1 MPFIEI
7 ITDSKSQTQLNK
19 VITKKMVN
27 DCDILFIK
35 DKNIENTKNIKLE
48 TLVLNRSV
56 ENDELMSKIM
66 KNSKNL
72 ILNLD
77 LNENLQYEDSCNVI
91 SYGYSSKSDITVSSV
106 EEDELLICVQHTI
119 KSMFDK
125 VIEPQEIKVNDSN
138 CTFKFVCKLKMDF
151 SNNFIFCKT
160 KSSSHFE
167 EPEENPTKSNV
178 LKFKKNIKLLLS
190 K

>member
-35 DKNIENTKNIKLE
+35 DKNIELE

-106 EEDELLICVQHTI
+106 EDDEILICVQHTI

-125 VIEPQEIKVNDSN
+125 VIEPQEIKVNVRADMN
-138 CTFKFVCKLKMDF
+138 VYNIMIVIAL
-151 SNNFIFCKT
+151 
-160 KSSSHFE
+160 SSLYA
-167 EPEENPTKSNV
+167 N
-178 LKFKKNIKLLLS
+178 
-190 K
+190 

>member
-35 DKNIENTKNIKLE
+35 DKNIENTKNI
-48 TLVLNRSV
+48 
-56 ENDELMSKIM
+56 ELMSKIM

-125 VIEPQEIKVNDSN
+125 VIEPQEIKVNVRADMN
-138 CTFKFVCKLKMDF
+138 VYNIMIVIAL
-151 SNNFIFCKT
+151 
-160 KSSSHFE
+160 SSLYA
-167 EPEENPTKSNV
+167 N
-178 LKFKKNIKLLLS
+178 
-190 K
+190 

>member
-77 LNENLQYEDSCNVI
+77 LNENLQYQDSYNVI
-91 SYGYSSKSDITVSSV
+91 SYGYSSKSVITVSSV

-125 VIEPQEIKVNDSN
+125 IIEPQEIKVNVKADMN
-138 CTFKFVCKLKMDF
+138 VYNIMIVIAL
-151 SNNFIFCKT
+151 
-160 KSSSHFE
+160 SSLYA
-167 EPEENPTKSNV
+167 N
-178 LKFKKNIKLLLS
+178 
-190 K
+190 

>member
-91 SYGYSSKSDITVSSV
+91 SYGYSSKS
-106 EEDELLICVQHTI
+106 
-119 KSMFDK
+119 
-125 VIEPQEIKVNDSN
+125 EPQEIKVNVRADMN
-138 CTFKFVCKLKMDF
+138 VYNIMIVIAL
-151 SNNFIFCKT
+151 
-160 KSSSHFE
+160 SSLYA
-167 EPEENPTKSNV
+167 N
-178 LKFKKNIKLLLS
+178 
-190 K
+190 

>member
-1 MPFIEI
+1 MYLTQPKLNLFSIKSIKKEKKMPFIEI

-91 SYGYSSKSDITVSSV
+91 SYGYSSKSVY
-106 EEDELLICVQHTI
+106 CV
-119 KSMFDK
+119 
-125 VIEPQEIKVNDSN
+125 
-138 CTFKFVCKLKMDF
+138 
-151 SNNFIFCKT
+151 
-160 KSSSHFE
+160 
-167 EPEENPTKSNV
+167 
-178 LKFKKNIKLLLS
+178 
-190 K
+190 

>member
-56 ENDELMSKIM
+56 ENDEIMSKIM

-125 VIEPQEIKVNDSN
+125 VIEPQEIKVNVRADMN
-138 CTFKFVCKLKMDF
+138 VYNIMIVIAL
-151 SNNFIFCKT
+151 
-160 KSSSHFE
+160 SSLYA
-167 EPEENPTKSNV
+167 N
-178 LKFKKNIKLLLS
+178 
-190 K
+190 

>member
-72 ILNLD
+72 ILNKD
-77 LNENLQYEDSCNVI
+77 DEYQT
-91 SYGYSSKSDITVSSV
+91 SYK
-106 EEDELLICVQHTI
+106 I
-119 KSMFDK
+119 KNILYKDK
-125 VIEPQEIKVNDSN
+125 
-138 CTFKFVCKLKMDF
+138 TLKLK
-151 SNNFIFCKT
+151 I
-160 KSSSHFE
+160 
-167 EPEENPTKSNV
+167 
-178 LKFKKNIKLLLS
+178 
-190 K
+190 

>member
-35 DKNIENTKNIKLE
+35 DKNIENT
-48 TLVLNRSV
+48 
-56 ENDELMSKIM
+56 
-66 KNSKNL
+66 KNL

-119 KSMFDK
+119 RSMFDK
-125 VIEPQEIKVNDSN
+125 VIEPQEIKVNVRADMN
-138 CTFKFVCKLKMDF
+138 VYNIMIVIAL
-151 SNNFIFCKT
+151 
-160 KSSSHFE
+160 SSLYA
-167 EPEENPTKSNV
+167 N
-178 LKFKKNIKLLLS
+178 
-190 K
+190 